1 MVSHSCI
8 SGNASSTSNVD
19 FFADPTPDM
28 SPFTALVGPEGRF
41 LQALNAS
48 NISYKVV
55 VNNFQSVIDREWVAN
70 TRQSGKVGFD
80 YDNKYNTYEDIT
92 TELKRIGSA
101 GGKAKYGSVGKSY
114 EGREIPYLTIT
125 KPGGTNKK
133 TIFFEC
139 GIHARE
145 WVAVA
150 ACLWVTNQLVT
161 TTTYDNLLDKYEFII
176 VPTLNPDGY
185 VYTHTVNRKWR
196 KTRSK
201 SGLCFGADP
210 NRNWD
215 AAFCET
221 GASTDPCD
229 DKYCGKSAFSE
240 PETKAMSELIATKA
254 SNTAGYFSIHCFG
267 QLFMYPWGHKAGNPP
282 NYAQLDKLAY
292 LGVNAIKA
300 TNNVTYTPDVA
311 SGCATDYVYDKLKIQ
326 MAFAIELRPDRSHPD
341 GFILDPKFIKPVSTE
356 AWNGLR
362 AVIENLDK

>member
-1 MVSHSCI
+1 MLCKTLAFVALVHTISAAVSEAPVDFSDHKIVKIYPKYDTDLQQLHRLQRIFS
-8 SGNASSTSNVD
+8 SNVD

-28 SPFTALVGPEGRF
+28 SPFTALVGPDGRF

-48 NISYKVV
+48 DISYEVV
-55 VNNFQSVIDREWVAN
+55 VNSFQSVIDREREAN
-70 TRQSGKVGFD
+70 TRPSSQVGFD

-101 GGKAKYGSVGKSY
+101 
-114 EGREIPYLTIT
+114 
-125 KPGGTNKK
+125 
-133 TIFFEC
+133 

-282 NYAQLDKLAY
+282 NYAQLDKLAH
-292 LGVNAIKA
+292 LGVDAIKA
-300 TNNVTYTPDVA
+300 TNNVTYTPGGI
-311 SGCATDYVYDKLKIQ
+311 SKTIFYDKLKIQ